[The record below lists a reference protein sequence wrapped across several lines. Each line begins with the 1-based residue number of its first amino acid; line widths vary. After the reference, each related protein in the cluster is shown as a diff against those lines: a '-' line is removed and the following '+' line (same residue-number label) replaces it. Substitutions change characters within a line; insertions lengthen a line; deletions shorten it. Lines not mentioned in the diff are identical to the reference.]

1 MSLTPFARLV
11 SEALA
16 RRGLGLRE
24 LCRRARLDPSLISKV
39 LAGKRSPPWDEA
51 GLRRLAEALELDA
64 AQLSVA
70 AGRLPAE
77 WETLNRDPELLRRV
91 HALVSGKPAR
101 RPAAAPAVPPPSPK
115 STPYLPAPRPALSEE
130 LL

>member
-1 MSLTPFARLV
+1 MSLPPFARLV
-11 SEALA
+11 SDALA

-39 LAGKRSPPWDEA
+39 LAGKRSPPWDED
-51 GLRRLAEALELDA
+51 GLRRLAAALDLDA
-64 AQLSVA
+64 AQLAVA

-77 WETLNRDPELLRRV
+77 WGSLVRDPELLRRV
-91 HALVSGKPAR
+91 HALVSGAPSR
-101 RPAAAPAVPPPSPK
+101 RPAAAPSARPSPTK
-115 STPYLPAPRPALSEE
+115 TPYLPAPRHALSEE